1 MEARTRR
8 WGTYTRELE
17 SLPPRES
24 GQQEE
29 IKAMKS
35 KGGETKKRSYGNDD
49 ESAEKCRIPKNPRR
63 RKRKSVGSR

>member
-35 KGGETKKRSYGNDD
+35 KGGRLKK
-49 ESAEKCRIPKNPRR
+49 KLWK
-63 RKRKSVGSR
+63 